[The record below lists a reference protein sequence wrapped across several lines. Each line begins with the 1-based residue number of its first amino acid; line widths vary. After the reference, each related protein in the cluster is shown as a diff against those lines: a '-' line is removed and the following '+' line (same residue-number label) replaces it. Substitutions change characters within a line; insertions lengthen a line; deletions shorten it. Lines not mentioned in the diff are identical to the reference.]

1 MEQPN
6 FSLADL
12 AAVTKDNGNGASWN
26 NPMWLLWAILFGG
39 GNFGGFGGFNR
50 GQGLQDSEIMA
61 QLNSLREQIAA
72 NQNANILN
80 GAVKDNGNALNT
92 LLGAV
97 NLGFA
102 GTGANINQSSMA
114 SLMAMKDA
122 LYQIATSEC
131 DIKATILNQTNQLSA
146 LIAQTANQTQAG
158 MTNLGFAI
166 ANQTNELNTNANAN
180 TQRILDKMCEDTTQA
195 LRDKLAEASQA
206 AQTATIISSLK
217 TTTAAA

>member
-114 SLMAMKDA
+114 NLMAQKDA
-122 LYQIATSEC
+122 LYQIANTEC
-131 DIKATILNQTNQLSA
+131 DLKASILNQTNQIQAQIAA
-146 LIAQTANQTQAG
+146 LGNNTQAAI
-158 MTNLGFAI
+158 NNIGFAI

-217 TTTAAA
+217 TTAAAA